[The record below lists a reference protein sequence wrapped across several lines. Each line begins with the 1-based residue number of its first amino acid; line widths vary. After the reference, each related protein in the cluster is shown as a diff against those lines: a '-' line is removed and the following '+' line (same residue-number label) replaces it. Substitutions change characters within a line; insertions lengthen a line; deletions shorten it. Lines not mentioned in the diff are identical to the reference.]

1 MAVLLVTHERYL
13 DHDAGRS
20 HPERPAR
27 LEAVLAGVTAA
38 GLGEALVPVVPAP
51 ASRGDLERV
60 HTAELLDSLAAVAS
74 RGGGRLDPDT
84 AMSADSLDA
93 ALLGSGAG
101 LTAIGR
107 LDAGEATA
115 AFCVV
120 RPPGHHATRSCAMGF
135 CLVNHIAVAAAAL
148 AERGERVLVVD
159 IDAHHG
165 NGTQDVF
172 YGDPRVAYVSLHQ
185 YPLYPGTGSL
195 REVGEGDGFGTT
207 VNLPVP
213 AGATGDVY
221 QEALDRVVLPFAA
234 DWRPTW
240 LLISAGFDTH
250 RADPLTDLHLSAGD
264 VADLA
269 TRLLPVVPPG
279 RRLAFLEGGYDL
291 QALADCSAAFVGS
304 LADAPTRPEPA
315 TSGGPGLDVVH
326 AAALVRSELL
336 GAHGTA

>member
-1 MAVLLVTHERYL
+1 M
-13 DHDAGRS
+13 
-20 HPERPAR
+20 
-27 LEAVLAGVTAA
+27 
-38 GLGEALVPVVPAP
+38 
-51 ASRGDLERV
+51 
-60 HTAELLDSLAAVAS
+60 
-74 RGGGRLDPDT
+74 
-84 AMSADSLDA
+84 
-93 ALLGSGAG
+93 
-101 LTAIGR
+101 
-107 LDAGEATA
+107 
-115 AFCVV
+115 
-120 RPPGHHATRSCAMGF
+120 
-135 CLVNHIAVAAAAL
+135 
-148 AERGERVLVVD
+148 
-159 IDAHHG
+159 
-165 NGTQDVF
+165 F
-172 YGDPRVAYVSLHQ
+172 YRDPRVAYVSLHQ

-240 LLISAGFDTH
+240 LLISAGFDAH

-291 QALADCSAAFVGS
+291 GALADCGAAFVGS
-304 LADAPTRPEPA
+304 LAGAPTRPEPA

-326 AAALVRSELL
+326 AVELVRSELA
-336 GAHGTA
+336 GVHGTA